1 MKDFFKIHN
10 NIYLQVAKTV
20 IIIEFVQLQRF

>member
-10 NIYLQVAKTV
+10 NIYLQVVKTV